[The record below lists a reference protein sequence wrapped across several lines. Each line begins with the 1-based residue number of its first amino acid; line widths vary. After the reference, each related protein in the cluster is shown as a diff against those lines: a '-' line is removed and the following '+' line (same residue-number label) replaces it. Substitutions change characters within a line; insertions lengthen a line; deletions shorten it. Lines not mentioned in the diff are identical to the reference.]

1 MVRSS
6 GGHVFP
12 IAPSDADL
20 REINELL
27 DWHAGAPLPDGR
39 ILGRV
44 ERTPSKRAAPGV
56 IPDARIR
63 LLNKLIP
70 LKNKKV
76 LEIGCFEGIHT
87 AGLKGFECEL
97 TAIDVRPQNVIKTLT
112 RLSWHG
118 MSAEV
123 FQYDAEAIGPD
134 FPKFDIV
141 FHIGVLYH
149 MMHPVQH
156 LKNLAH
162 IGELLFLDTHVATEG
177 SNVRSFEIGD
187 KTYRGQDY
195 AEGGWKNPFS
205 GKDPSAL
212 WLTEDS
218 LMDALGHAGFAQT
231 RLLQRRDERNG
242 LRLLVLAARTDLPK
256 DPAIKAKKKA
266 QEKAGA

>member
-1 MVRSS
+1 
-6 GGHVFP
+6 VFP

-20 REINELL
+20 HEINQLL

-39 ILGRV
+39 ILGSI
-44 ERTPSKRAAPGV
+44 ERKPSKHAAPGV

-63 LLNKLIP
+63 LLNKLTP

-87 AGLKGFECEL
+87 AGLKTFDCDL

-118 MSAEV
+118 LSAEV
-123 FQYDAEAIGPD
+123 FQYDAEAIEPS
-134 FPKFDIV
+134 FPQFDIV

-149 MMHPVQH
+149 MMRPVQH
-156 LKNLAH
+156 LHNIVH

-177 SNVRSFEIGD
+177 PDVKSFDVGG
-187 KTYRGQDY
+187 KTYRGQAY
-195 AEGGWKNPFS
+195 VEGGWKNPFS

-212 WLTEDS
+212 WLTEES
-218 LMDALGHAGFAQT
+218 LMDALAHAGFAQT

-242 LRLLVLAARTDLPK
+242 LRLLVLAGRTKLPPE
-256 DPAIKAKKKA
+256 PAIKAKKKS
-266 QEKAGA
+266 QEKARA